1 MAIRFGNTLTA
12 AVLGTILAGPA
23 HADTGCRLCVLGF
36 DMAEIEGS
44 SLSLEY
50 DLADQNRNWSGTS
63 SAPASG
69 NTDKAIRDDYF
80 IATAQFSFAK
90 NWRLQIEIP
99 FDSRS
104 FTTDENGPIETFRHS
119 AFGDVQL
126 AALYSGL
133 LKDASLELAFGIKLP
148 TGDTGYAGFPGDMQ
162 IGTGSTDFVF
172 GLSTEDELF
181 ENWTWSGEIAWIEP
195 FAGSSRF
202 KPGSEIDAA
211 FTLSYGGFAIDAVRV
226 TPLLQAVVSHTAKDA
241 GADADVVNSG
251 GSRIALSPGIE
262 VAFKGW
268 SISGAVEF
276 PVYQYMRGN
285 QLVARQQFKLVLS
298 YALDGGAP

>member
-1 MAIRFGNTLTA
+1 MAVRFGTTLTA
-12 AVLGTILAGPA
+12 AVLGMILASPA
-23 HADTGCRLCVLGF
+23 QGYTGCRLCVLGF
-36 DMAEIEGS
+36 DMAEIEGL

-63 SAPASG
+63 SSPASD
-69 NTDKAIRDDYF
+69 NTDKVIRDDYF
-80 IATAQFSFAK
+80 IATAQFSFATD
-90 NWRLQIEIP
+90 WHLQIEVP
-99 FDSRS
+99 FNSRS
-104 FTTDENGPIETFRHS
+104 FTTDENGHIETFRHS
-119 AFGDVQL
+119 GFGDVQL
-126 AALYSGL
+126 TTLYSGL
-133 LKDASLELAFGIKLP
+133 LKDGSLGLAFGFKLP
-148 TGDTGYAGFPGDMQ
+148 TGDTGYASFPGDMQ

-181 ENWTWSGEIAWIEP
+181 EDWTWSGEIAWIEP

-202 KPGSEIDAA
+202 KPGSEIEAA

-226 TPLLQAVVSHTAKDA
+226 TPSLQVAASRLTRDR
-241 GADADVVNSG
+241 GAEADVENSG

-276 PVYQYMRGN
+276 PVYEYMRGN
-285 QLVARQQFKLVLS
+285 QLVAQQQYKLVLS
-298 YALDGGAP
+298 YALDGIAP